1 MKKCR
6 KTLYKET
13 KDLVPPQKA
22 CCPTCKAG
30 QPLLYSDLSTP
41 LALMARTYHKLPP
54 LWYLEEQLELSD
66 DYPSGLVWKQDGPC
80 HKAGEMAGRARKHG
94 RHYYVGLLDEQ
105 FLAHRI
111 VYYMRTG
118 EDPGNADVVHGA
130 DNSKRDNRMELTLY
144 QRKPSRMPRWRRRVR
159 NADGS
164 LVYRDQTMDGI
175 SIRQLEREQ
184 GIKIED

>member
-1 MKKCR
+1 
-6 KTLYKET
+6 
-13 KDLVPPQKA
+13 
-22 CCPTCKAG
+22 
-30 QPLLYSDLSTP
+30 
-41 LALMARTYHKLPP
+41 MARTYHKLPP

-66 DYPSGLVWKQDGPC
+66 EYPSALVWKQDGPC
-80 HKAGEMAGRARKHG
+80 NKAGEMAGRARKHG

>member
-1 MKKCR
+1 M
-6 KTLYKET
+6 
-13 KDLVPPQKA
+13 
-22 CCPTCKAG
+22 
-30 QPLLYSDLSTP
+30 LYSDLSAP
-41 LALMARTYHKLPP
+41 LALMARAYHKLPP

-66 DYPSGLVWKQDGPC
+66 EYPSGLTWKQDGPC
-80 HKAGEMAGRARKHG
+80 RKAGEMAGRARKHG

-130 DNSKRDNRMELTLY
+130 DNPQRDNRMELALY

-159 NADGS
+159 NADGI